1 MIEPDI
7 ILQLYS
13 MQEQPDYTMLF
24 AQELLHPVDD
34 EIYINEINSILIELQ
49 QLSKG
54 TFDFKSK
61 SDKDYIKM
69 YATAERLN
77 KLETYKN
84 FLKHP
89 IHINE
94 YKDKYGNRFLQ
105 ARASYNA
112 DGKIKYTN
120 AYVGTFA
127 DFPKGNQDQ
136 LAISKGKNLVR
147 AKLKG
152 IYKLI

>member
-1 MIEPDI
+1 
-7 ILQLYS
+7 
-13 MQEQPDYTMLF
+13 MQEQPNYTMLF
-24 AQELLHPVDD
+24 AHDLLHPVDD
-34 EIYINEINSILIELQ
+34 VIYINEVNSILIELQ

-61 SDKDYIKM
+61 SEKDYNIIYAAFERIK
-69 YATAERLN
+69 
-77 KLETYKN
+77 KLETFEK
-84 FLKHP
+84 FLRHP

-94 YKDKYGNRFLQ
+94 FKDKYGNRFLQ
-105 ARASYNA
+105 ARASYSVG
-112 DGKIKYTN
+112 GKIKYTN

-136 LAISKGKNLVR
+136 RAIDKGKNLVR